1 MIRHNIHAH
10 TPGFS
15 IFVSTATKNFDME
28 DITSKMKLKRMR
40 KRNKTKQNKI
50 QNSKFKIQTPS
61 KLLIHS

>member
-28 DITSKMKLKRMR
+28 DITSKMKLKRIR
-40 KRNKTKQNKI
+40 KKNKQNP
-50 QNSKFKIQTPS
+50 KFERQTAS
-61 KLLIHS
+61 KLLILS